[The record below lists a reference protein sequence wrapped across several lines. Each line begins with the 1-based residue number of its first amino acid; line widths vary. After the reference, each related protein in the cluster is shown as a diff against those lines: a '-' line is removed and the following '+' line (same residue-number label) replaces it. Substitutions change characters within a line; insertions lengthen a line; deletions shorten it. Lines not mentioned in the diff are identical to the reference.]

1 VENSEAATV
10 LTILLAM
17 FYIVG
22 ILLFVLGFRNRD
34 SGNRDSVMRYHVMDG
49 QPVGADGDEQT

>member
-1 VENSEAATV
+1 
-10 LTILLAM
+10 M

-49 QPVGADGDEQT
+49 QPVGVDGDEQT